1 MKALKYIL
9 YGLGTLLALSN
20 IGGMVQGFGAPI
32 LWILM
37 AIFFVVGYNIQL
49 DKKV

>member
-1 MKALKYIL
+1 MKAIKYIL

-20 IGGMVQGFGAPI
+20 IGGMVQGFGSPL

-37 AIFFVVGYNIQL
+37 IVFFVIATIIKT
-49 DKKV
+49 DKK